1 MRPRSGPRP
10 HKEVLMAQE
19 TEWPYVSP
27 EAAGR
32 LLLCLG
38 ITLEDAVGTQ
48 HSPLGASSWG
58 RLSSSISVLTVGCP
72 ELLWQ
77 GPRVSDRVN

>member
-1 MRPRSGPRP
+1 
-10 HKEVLMAQE
+10 MAQE

-48 HSPLGASSWG
+48 LSPLGASSWS
-58 RLSSSISVLTVGCP
+58 RPSTSISVLTVGCP

-77 GPRVSDRVN
+77 GPRISGRVN